1 MRTCIGKKP
10 FLNKQFNRVYVSI
23 PFRFLLL
30 AVCYSTAFNS
40 ITKQFPWKWR
50 STYFATINKNLAL
63 KFGILLLMQQAKLI
77 LKTYFEQYIFICAFV
92 KTLVKSSDV
101 LQAEYKGQKVAV
113 KSLLDDSH
121 AAQAFLAEASIMT
134 YVDH

>member
-1 MRTCIGKKP
+1 
-10 FLNKQFNRVYVSI
+10 
-23 PFRFLLL
+23 
-30 AVCYSTAFNS
+30 
-40 ITKQFPWKWR
+40 
-50 STYFATINKNLAL
+50 
-63 KFGILLLMQQAKLI
+63 MQQAKLI